1 MFLPPN
7 TTSLLQPLDQGTIKG
22 IKTTYTRLT
31 FRRIHAA
38 LDASSDCSIMDLWKS
53 STAADA
59 IVLITQAADA
69 LKPQT
74 ANACRKPLR
83 SEVVNDFRGFPTID
97 AEVENILN
105 VAREA
110 GREGLSDI
118 IKDDTEE
125 RQKSTEKLLPT
136 RNSKIC

>member
-1 MFLPPN
+1 MSTFLCK
-7 TTSLLQPLDQGTIKG
+7 LVIMIDQGTIKG
-22 IKTTYTRLT
+22 IKTTYTCLT
-31 FRRIHAA
+31 FRRIRAA

-74 ANACRKPLR
+74 ANACWKPLR

-136 RNSKIC
+136 RNSKTC